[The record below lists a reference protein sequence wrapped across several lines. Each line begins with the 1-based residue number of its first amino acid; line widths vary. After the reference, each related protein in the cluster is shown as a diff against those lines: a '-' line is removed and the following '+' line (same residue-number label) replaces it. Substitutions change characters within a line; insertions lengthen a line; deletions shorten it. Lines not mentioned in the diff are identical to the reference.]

1 MKKNKKKLIFIKLL
15 LMICFFI
22 SCTNE
27 KKSIEEQI
35 HTHKQKIY
43 LLGDSL
49 NIMDVKIDSLVKIYS
64 NK

>member
-1 MKKNKKKLIFIKLL
+1 MKKNKKKFNLIKLL

-22 SCTNE
+22 SCSNE

-35 HTHKQKIY
+35 NTHKQEIY

-49 NIMDVKIDSLVKIYS
+49 NIMDIKIDSLVKIYS
-64 NK
+64 KK

>member
-1 MKKNKKKLIFIKLL
+1 
-15 LMICFFI
+15 MICYFV
-22 SCTNE
+22 SCSNE

-35 HTHKQKIY
+35 STHKQEIY

-49 NIMDVKIDSLVKIYS
+49 NIMDVKIDSLIKIYS

>member
-1 MKKNKKKLIFIKLL
+1 MKKIKKNLIFIKLL
-15 LMICFFI
+15 LMICYFV
-22 SCTNE
+22 SCSNE

-35 HTHKQKIY
+35 STHKQEIY